1 MDDERFKKIAGIT
14 YDNKINELYMIIK
27 EKQTKSEDATE
38 DINNLVEVMKEYEEW
53 KKWAKKEVK
62 RRTALIWGKKNQNN
76 PLRQLIY

>member
-27 EKQTKSEDATE
+27 EKQTKTEDATE

-62 RRTALIWGKKNQNN
+62 RRTALIWGHNHNK